1 MKQRFAA
8 ITLIA
13 MVAHNV
19 NKAYCDAIG
28 DNSVKPW
35 DEAGEDQQNSI
46 RAGVEAHLANPGMTP
61 EERHNAWS
69 DYKIKDGWKYGEV
82 KDAEKKT
89 HPCLVPY
96 GLLPKDQQVKDYLF
110 GAVVS
115 SMAPDLSIA
124 LSSEEEVLGEQ
135 EAPAEQTAAPEA
147 AALAIEPGGV
157 AE

>member
-1 MKQRFAA
+1 MNQRFAA

-19 NKAYCDAIG
+19 NKAYCEAIG
-28 DNSVKPW
+28 DPTQKSW
-35 DEAGEDQQNSI
+35 DEAEDWQKDSA
-46 RAGVEAHLANPGMTP
+46 RAGVEAHLANSGQTP

-69 DYKIKDGWKYGEV
+69 DYKLADGWKYGEV

-89 HPCLVPY
+89 HPCLVAF
-96 GLLPKDQQVKDYLF
+96 GLLPKEQQVKDFLF

-124 LSSEEEVLGEQ
+124 LSSEDEVLGEQ
-135 EAPAEQTAAPEA
+135 EAPEAPAALEAPAAPEA
-147 AALAIEPGGV
+147 LAE
-157 AE
+157 